1 MLVKPNFFIIGA
13 PKAGTTS
20 MWDLLRRHPDIFMP
34 RLKEPAFFSL
44 AEVYARGWNWYESLF
59 VEGAEKTAIGE
70 ATPNYSRVE
79 SYSET
84 PGRIGASHLHR
95 KRSSGTYG
103 VGLSTVPQY
112 LGSNASV
119 I

>member
-44 AEVYARGWNWYESLF
+44 AEVYARGWN
-59 VEGAEKTAIGE
+59 
-70 ATPNYSRVE
+70 
-79 SYSET
+79 
-84 PGRIGASHLHR
+84 
-95 KRSSGTYG
+95 
-103 VGLSTVPQY
+103 
-112 LGSNASV
+112 
-119 I
+119 